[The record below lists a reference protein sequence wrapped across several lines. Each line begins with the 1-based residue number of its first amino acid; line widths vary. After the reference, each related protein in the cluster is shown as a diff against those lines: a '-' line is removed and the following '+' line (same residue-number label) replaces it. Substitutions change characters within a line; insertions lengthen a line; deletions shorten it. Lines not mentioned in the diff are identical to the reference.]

1 MQAAPIP
8 ERTLGT
14 ARGCIGRVASVFL
27 AYRRESTAREV
38 REVNLTW
45 VGVRGDRHA
54 SAQRAADARTPWHPK
69 GCQIANTRHVSIVSL
84 EECAELAALLGLP
97 NITPDLLSANIAC
110 TAVAGLSS
118 LPPSSR
124 LQFPSG
130 ATIYVTDPNE
140 PCRKA
145 GRALAK
151 AYNRSD
157 LELAFPRIACG
168 RRGVV
173 GIVERQGLVHAGDEF
188 RVIRPRSRSR
198 PVQPVSGTD
207 GRRVHSYYRS
217 CESGSESPESA
228 DVPPS
233 GFLL

>member
-1 MQAAPIP
+1 
-8 ERTLGT
+8 
-14 ARGCIGRVASVFL
+14 VASVFL
-27 AYRRESTAREV
+27 AYGRESTAREV
-38 REVNLTW
+38 RHVDLTW

-54 SAQRAADARTPWHPK
+54 SAQRLADARTPWHSK

-97 NITPDLLSANIAC
+97 TITPDLLSANIAC
-110 TAVAGLSS
+110 TAVTGLSS

-145 GRALAK
+145 GRVLAK
-151 AYNRSD
+151 ANDRSD
-157 LELAFPRIACG
+157 LEFAFPRIACG

-173 GIVERQGLVHAGDEF
+173 GIVERQGLVQAGDEF
-188 RVIRPRSRSR
+188 RVLRPALAEPAQR
-198 PVQPVSGTD
+198 P
-207 GRRVHSYYRS
+207 
-217 CESGSESPESA
+217 
-228 DVPPS
+228 
-233 GFLL
+233 